1 MNSRPRLVLALIIA
15 MAASIP
21 LLAQGQAPSATAQ
34 SGAPPAQ
41 PGGSPADRAAAAAAA
56 MKAPFE
62 PFHIIGNIYYVGST
76 GIACYVITTPSGDI
90 LLDTGYPDMAPQIED
105 NIKKLGFKLSD
116 IKFLINS
123 HAHID
128 HGGGLAE
135 LKNATGAQ
143 LVAMAQDVTY
153 LESGGHNDV
162 LFHDQNL
169 FPPVKVDR
177 VIHDGDTVALGGVTL
192 KAYLTAGHT
201 PGTTTWTMTTEEKGK
216 SYNVVFLGSVVGVP
230 TNKLFDKP
238 DSPAT
243 YPGIKA
249 DFDHAFAV
257 IKALPCDVFLASNGA
272 FFQMQQKHDALMK
285 GADPNP
291 FIDPAGYQAYVA
303 RSEAS
308 YQKIVQSQQGGD
320 AAAAHTP

>member
-1 MNSRPRLVLALIIA
+1 
-15 MAASIP
+15 
-21 LLAQGQAPSATAQ
+21 
-34 SGAPPAQ
+34 
-41 PGGSPADRAAAAAAA
+41 
-56 MKAPFE
+56 MKAPFV

-76 GIACYVITTPSGDI
+76 GIACYVITTPAGDV
-90 LLDTGYPDMAPQIED
+90 LLDTGYADMAPQIEQ
-105 NIKKLGFKLSD
+105 NIKTLGFKLSD
-116 IKFLINS
+116 IKILINS
-123 HAHID
+123 HAHTD

-135 LKNATGAQ
+135 LKSATGAQ
-143 LVAMAQDVTY
+143 LVAMAQDVPY

-177 VIHDGDTVALGGVTL
+177 VIHDGDTVTLGGVTL

-201 PGTTTWTMTTEEKGK
+201 PGTTTWTTTTEEKGK
-216 SYNVVFLGSVVGVP
+216 SYNVVFLGSVVAVP

-243 YPGIKA
+243 YPGIKS

-257 IKALPCDVFLASNGA
+257 VKALPCDVFLASNGA
-272 FFQMQQKHDALMK
+272 FFDMQKKHDALLN

-303 RSEAS
+303 RSEAN
-308 YQKIVQSQQGGD
+308 YQKIVQSQQGTD
-320 AAAAHTP
+320 APTSHTP